1 MLNPKNAIASS
12 VTGTMPIA
20 SRTMLMII
28 SAATNS
34 IGRSGVIIRLPRLR
48 DHISSRNE
56 IEKPSWPRN
65 RMSHIITAP
74 MNMPPARAKK
84 PEFCAM

>member
-1 MLNPKNAIASS
+1 
-12 VTGTMPIA
+12 
-20 SRTMLMII
+20 MLMII
-28 SAATNS
+28 SADTNS
-34 IGRSGVIIRLPRLR
+34 IGRNGLIIRLPMLR

-65 RMSHIITAP
+65 RMSHSSTAP

-84 PEFCAM
+84 PAFCVM

>member
-1 MLNPKNAIASS
+1 
-12 VTGTMPIA
+12 
-20 SRTMLMII
+20 MII

-34 IGRSGVIIRLPRLR
+34 TGRSGDIIRLPRLR

-65 RMSHIITAP
+65 RMSHSSTAP
-74 MNMPPARAKK
+74 MKMPPARAKK
-84 PEFCAM
+84 PAFCET